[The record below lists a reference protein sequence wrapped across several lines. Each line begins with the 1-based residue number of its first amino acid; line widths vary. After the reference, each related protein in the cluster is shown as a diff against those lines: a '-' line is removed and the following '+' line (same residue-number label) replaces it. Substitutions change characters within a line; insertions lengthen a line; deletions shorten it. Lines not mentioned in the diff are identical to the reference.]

1 MDKLLFIIKLLTDK
15 KFTGTLHVA
24 FYNGGIA
31 QVRKD
36 VSEVYDLRS
45 IPNITLEQFV
55 ANI

>member
-1 MDKLLFIIKLLTDK
+1 MDKLLFIIQLLVTK
-15 KFTGTLHVA
+15 KFTGTLHIS

-45 IPNITLEQFV
+45 VPTITVEQFV

>member
-1 MDKLLFIIKLLTDK
+1 MDKLLFIIKLLVDK
-15 KFTGTLHVA
+15 RFTGTLHVS

-36 VSEVYDLRS
+36 VSEVYDLRAM
-45 IPNITLEQFV
+45 PNITVEQFV